1 MIAKRKRQKAEKPF
15 AIHKP
20 KARGLNERFPIHDE
34 VLSGLQWIEGGG
46 RGWEIGG
53 WGAKGKLQTTRDY

>member
-34 VLSGLQWIEGGG
+34 VLPGLQ
-46 RGWEIGG
+46 
-53 WGAKGKLQTTRDY
+53 